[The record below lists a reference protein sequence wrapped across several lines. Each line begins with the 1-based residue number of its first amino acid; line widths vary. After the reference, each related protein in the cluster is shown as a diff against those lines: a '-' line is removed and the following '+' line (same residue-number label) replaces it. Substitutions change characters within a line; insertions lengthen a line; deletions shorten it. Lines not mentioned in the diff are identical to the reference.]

1 MKVALSFYIIN
12 SNRGEMLMN
21 NSIIKLLADQAEQAE
36 QENNLFVLVAV
47 IIFLLFAALLF
58 IYLASCIIIVKQGT
72 RKIVERFGS
81 YNRTLKEGIHIIF
94 RPFDKIA
101 PVPWNILSISER
113 DEFDK
118 NIVKNR
124 IPFFNDD
131 QRRDARAAKRDL
143 GRIDRSRAYVYK
155 RLEKDIRMLT
165 REKYIDNNDNVMAA
179 YGDSLDMDKII
190 RNSTGKSMGQVIDGI
205 LDAEN
210 GLQAL
215 EVSYREMGLDA
226 YRADEGLVR
235 ELIERDREREALAAS
250 VKYYPRHQDPH
261 SRRAGLYPMAE
272 NHIQDFVDLRE
283 RHIDT
288 SNERVR
294 KLFALKLDSDLHF
307 PKGATEADVLR
318 KNYKILNTTR
328 FSGVNLITKDNAS
341 IGANIVIFFSVTDP
355 FLYYYGV
362 DEPEESLVLLAITT
376 LRNIVSGL
384 TLEEA
389 LQARSD
395 INKQIREELDIA
407 TNNWGIKAN
416 RVEVKEFELGYSM
429 QKAMD
434 DVLIAEREKRANIL
448 RAEGYR
454 KMKDEQVMAEHIKL
468 RGYETLEEVSR
479 GPANKVFIP
488 SDLSDFITGA
498 HVVADAFAESKKAKE
513 QSQPEEKPVE

>member
-1 MKVALSFYIIN
+1 
-12 SNRGEMLMN
+12 MN
-21 NSIIKLLADQAEQAE
+21 YNLIKLLADDGSEPGFIIISVIV
-36 QENNLFVLVAV
+36 FVLVG
-47 IIFLLFAALLF
+47 ILLF

-113 DEFDK
+113 DAFDK
-118 NIVKNR
+118 NMARRR

-131 QRRDARAAKRDL
+131 RKTARAADRDL
-143 GRIDRSRAYVYK
+143 ARLERSRASIYRK
-155 RLEKDIRMLT
+155 MEKDIRILT
-165 REKYIDNNDNVMAA
+165 REKYIDQSENVSAA
-179 YGDSLDMDKII
+179 YGDTLDIDRIVY
-190 RNSTGKSMGQVIDGI
+190 NSTGRRINEVIQGV
-205 LDAEN
+205 LDAEDS
-210 GLQAL
+210 LQAL
-215 EVSYREMGLDA
+215 EVAYREMGLDS
-226 YRADEGLVR
+226 YRADESLVGD
-235 ELIERDREREALAAS
+235 LIERDRERQALAAS

-261 SRRAGLYPMAE
+261 SRRAGIYPMAE

-288 SNERVR
+288 SNARVR
-294 KLFALKLDSDLHF
+294 KLFALKLDNYMHF
-307 PKGATEADVLR
+307 DKGATFVDALR
-318 KNYKILNTTR
+318 KNYKVLNSPTR

-362 DEPEESLVLLAITT
+362 DEPEESLVLLAITA

-389 LQARSD
+389 LQARTS
-395 INKQIREELDIA
+395 INNQIREELDVA

-448 RAEGYR
+448 RAEGYK
-454 KMKDEQVMAEHIKL
+454 KMKEEQVMAEHIRL

-498 HVVADAFAESKKAKE
+498 HVVADAFQETKKAKE
-513 QSQPEEKPVE
+513 EEKASK

>member
-1 MKVALSFYIIN
+1 
-12 SNRGEMLMN
+12 MN
-21 NSIIKLLADQAEQAE
+21 NSII
-36 QENNLFVLVAV
+36 NLRVLGSDSDSLITIIGVAIFVLSA
-47 IIFLLFAALLF
+47 ILLF

-113 DEFDK
+113 DAYDK
-118 NIVKNR
+118 NMARKR
-124 IPFFNDD
+124 IPFYNDPD
-131 QRRDARAAKRDL
+131 RKSERVSARDL
-143 GRIDRSRAYVYK
+143 ARLERERAGLRRK
-155 RLEKDIRMLT
+155 LEKDIRLLT
-165 REKYIDNNDNVMAA
+165 REKYIDNSTDVSSA
-179 YGDSLDMDKII
+179 YADTLDIDRIVY
-190 RNSTGKSMGQVIDGI
+190 NSTGRRVADVIEDV

-210 GLQAL
+210 GLEAL
-215 EVSYREMGLDA
+215 EDVYRQMGLDA
-226 YRADEGLVR
+226 YRADESLVGD
-235 ELIERDREREALAAS
+235 LIERDRQRDALAAS
-250 VKYYPRHQDPH
+250 VRYYPRHQDPH
-261 SRRAGLYPMAE
+261 SRRRGTWAMAE

-288 SNERVR
+288 SNDRVR
-294 KLFALKLDSDLHF
+294 KLFALKLESDLTF
-307 PKGATEADVLR
+307 PKGSTFVDALR
-318 KNYKILNTTR
+318 KNYKVLNSPTR

-362 DEPEESLVLLAITT
+362 DEPEESLVLLAITN

-389 LQARSD
+389 LQARGQ
-395 INKQIREELDIA
+395 INKQIREELDVA
-407 TNNWGIKAN
+407 CNNWGIKAN

-454 KMKDEQVMAEHIKL
+454 RMKDENVMAEHIRLK
-468 RGYETLEEVSR
+468 GYETLEEVSR

-498 HVVADAFAESKKAKE
+498 HVVADAFKDTKNGKTEHLPES
-513 QSQPEEKPVE
+513 SEK

>member
-1 MKVALSFYIIN
+1 
-12 SNRGEMLMN
+12 MN
-21 NSIIKLLADQAEQAE
+21 NSIIKLLADSAAE
-36 QENNLFVLVAV
+36 ENNMFILIAV
-47 IIFLLFAALLF
+47 IVFILFAILLF

-118 NIVKNR
+118 NMARKR
-124 IPFFNDD
+124 IPFFNDVD
-131 QRRDARAAKRDL
+131 RRAARNTSRDVARL
-143 GRIDRSRAYVYK
+143 ERSRGELRR

-165 REKYIDNNDNVMAA
+165 REKFIDQSENVSAA
-179 YGDSLDMDKII
+179 YSDTLDIDRIAY
-190 RNSTGKSMGQVIDGI
+190 NSTGRRVSEIVDGV

-210 GLQAL
+210 SLLAL
-215 EVSYREMGLDA
+215 EQAYREMGIDA
-226 YRADEGLVR
+226 YRADEGLVS
-235 ELIERDREREALAAS
+235 ELIERDRERDALAAS

-261 SRRAGLYPMAE
+261 SKRRGVWAMAE

-288 SNERVR
+288 SNDRVR
-294 KLFALKLDSDLHF
+294 KLFALKLESTMAF
-307 PKGATEADVLR
+307 PKGATYVDALR
-318 KNYKILNTTR
+318 KNYKVLNSPTR

-376 LRNIVSGL
+376 LRNIISGL

-389 LQARSD
+389 LQARKE

-498 HVVADAFAESKKAKE
+498 HVVADAFAETKKAKE
-513 QSQPEEKPVE
+513 QPKEPKAE

>member
-1 MKVALSFYIIN
+1 
-12 SNRGEMLMN
+12 MN
-21 NSIIKLLADQAEQAE
+21 NNLIKLMIDAE
-36 QENNLFVLVAV
+36 QEPGFILITV
-47 IIFLLFAALLF
+47 IIFLLVAVLLF

-94 RPFDKIA
+94 RPFDRIA

-113 DEFDK
+113 DAYEK
-118 NIVKNR
+118 NMTRRR
-124 IPFFNDD
+124 IPFFNDAGKGE
-131 QRRDARAAKRDL
+131 RRDISRL
-143 GRIDRSRAYVYK
+143 ERSRGTLYRK
-155 RLEKDIRMLT
+155 LEKDIRLLV
-165 REKYIDNNDNVMAA
+165 REKYIDQSENVSAA
-179 YGDSLDMDKII
+179 YGDSLDMDRIAM
-190 RNSTGKSMGQVIDGI
+190 NSTGRRLNDLINSV
-205 LDAEN
+205 LDADDS
-210 GLQAL
+210 LQAL
-215 EVSYREMGLDA
+215 EYAYREMGIDF
-226 YRADEGLVR
+226 YRADEGLVSD
-235 ELIERDREREALAAS
+235 LIERDRERAAIAAS

-261 SRRAGLYPMAE
+261 SRHAGLYPMAE
-272 NHIQDFVDLRE
+272 NHVQDFVDLRE

-288 SNERVR
+288 SNQKVR
-294 KLFALKLDSDLHF
+294 KLFALKLDTDLHF
-307 PKGATEADVLR
+307 PNVGSAKDS
-318 KNYKILNTTR
+318 KILNSATR

-389 LQARSD
+389 LQARTQ
-395 INKQIREELDIA
+395 INNQIRDELDVA

-416 RVEVKEFELGYSM
+416 RVEVKEFELGFSM

-448 RAEGYR
+448 RAEGYK
-454 KMKDEQVMAEHIKL
+454 KMKEEQVMAEHIRLK
-468 RGYETLEEVSR
+468 GYETLEEVSR
-479 GPANKVFIP
+479 GSANKVFIP

-498 HVVADAFAESKKAKE
+498 HVVADAFQETKKEKAKLE
-513 QSQPEEKPVE
+513 EEKASK

>member
-1 MKVALSFYIIN
+1 M
-12 SNRGEMLMN
+12 
-21 NSIIKLLADQAEQAE
+21 ADTAE
-36 QENNLFVLVAV
+36 QENKLFVLIAV
-47 IIFLLFAALLF
+47 IVFVLFAILLF

-113 DEFDK
+113 DKFDK
-118 NIVKNR
+118 NMARSR
-124 IPFFNDD
+124 IPFFNDMD
-131 QRRDARAAKRDL
+131 RGSMKRTSRDVARLERSHSDLRRK
-143 GRIDRSRAYVYK
+143 
-155 RLEKDIRMLT
+155 LEKDIRILT
-165 REKYIDNNDNVMAA
+165 REKFIDQSEHVSEA
-179 YGDSLDMDKII
+179 YADTLDIDRIAY
-190 RNSTGKSMGQVIDGI
+190 NTTGKRVADLADGV

-210 GLQAL
+210 SLYAL
-215 EVSYREMGLDA
+215 EQTYRALGIDA
-226 YRADEGLVR
+226 YRADEGLVS
-235 ELIERDREREALAAS
+235 ELIERDRERDALAAS
-250 VKYYPRHQDPH
+250 VRYYPRHQDPH
-261 SRRAGLYPMAE
+261 SKRRGLYPMAE
-272 NHIQDFVDLRE
+272 NHVQDFVDLRE

-288 SNERVR
+288 SNDKVR
-294 KLFALKLDSDLHF
+294 KLFALKLDSTMSF
-307 PKGATEADVLR
+307 PKGATYVDALR
-318 KNYKILNTTR
+318 KNYKVLNSPTR

-376 LRNIVSGL
+376 LRNIISGL

-389 LQARSD
+389 LQARKE

-454 KMKDEQVMAEHIKL
+454 KMKDEEVMAEHIKL

-498 HVVADAFAESKKAKE
+498 HVVADAFGEAKKQKAEAEQPKEEPKAE
-513 QSQPEEKPVE
+513 

>member
-1 MKVALSFYIIN
+1 
-12 SNRGEMLMN
+12 MN
-21 NSIIKLLADQAEQAE
+21 NSIIKLLAETGEEDSG
-36 QENNLFVLVAV
+36 LVVLLAV
-47 IIFLLFAALLF
+47 IIFILFAALLF

-81 YNRTLKEGIHIIF
+81 YNRTLKEGIHVIF
-94 RPFDKIA
+94 RPFDRIA

-113 DEFDK
+113 DKFEK
-118 NIVKNR
+118 NMSHET

-131 QRRDARAAKRDL
+131 DRVGARRSNTDVR
-143 GRIDRSRAYVYK
+143 
-155 RLEKDIRMLT
+155 RLERKRELIRRRLERDIRLQM
-165 REKYIDNNDNVMAA
+165 REKFIDNSENVSEAYADTMDINKICMNASGRNVAELVND
-179 YGDSLDMDKII
+179 
-190 RNSTGKSMGQVIDGI
+190 VIESEHAI
-205 LDAEN
+205 S
-210 GLQAL
+210 AL
-215 EVSYREMGLDA
+215 EKTYKELGLDA
-226 YRADEGLVR
+226 YRADPDLVNA
-235 ELIERDREREALAAS
+235 LIEQDRENDAVAAS

-261 SRRAGLYPMAE
+261 SRRRGLYPMAE
-272 NHIQDFVDLRE
+272 PHVQDFVDMRE

-294 KLFALKLDSDLHF
+294 KLFALKLESDLFF
-307 PKGATEADVLR
+307 PKYDSFAGDQKVL
-318 KNYKILNTTR
+318 NSGTR

-389 LQARSD
+389 LQARAE
-395 INKQIREELDIA
+395 INKQIRQELDIA

-416 RVEVKEFELGYSM
+416 RVEVKEFELGFSM

-454 KMKDEQVMAEHIKL
+454 KMKDEQVMGEHLKL
-468 RGYETLEEVSR
+468 KGYETLQEVSR

-488 SDLSDFITGA
+488 NDLSDFITGA
-498 HVVADAFAESKKAKE
+498 HVVADAFKDAKK
-513 QSQPEEKPVE
+513 EKPAGEEENK

>member
-1 MKVALSFYIIN
+1 
-12 SNRGEMLMN
+12 MN
-21 NSIIKLLADQAEQAE
+21 NSIIKLLADSAE
-36 QENNLFVLVAV
+36 QENKMFVLIAV
-47 IIFLLFAALLF
+47 VVFILFAILLF

-118 NIVKNR
+118 NMSRRR
-124 IPFFNDD
+124 IPFFNDGSSAEIS
-131 QRRDARAAKRDL
+131 RLERDRVLLRK
-143 GRIDRSRAYVYK
+143 K
-155 RLEKDIRMLT
+155 LEKDIRLLI
-165 REKYIDNNDNVMAA
+165 REKYIDQSENVSAA
-179 YGDSLDMDKII
+179 YADSLDIDGIVL
-190 RNSTGKSMGQVIDGI
+190 NSTGKRLASIIDSI
-205 LDAEN
+205 IVAEDK
-210 GLQAL
+210 LIAL
-215 EVSYREMGLDA
+215 EQSYREIGIDP
-226 YRADEGLVR
+226 YRADKSLVDM
-235 ELIERDREREALAAS
+235 LASRERMALAAS

-261 SRRAGLYPMAE
+261 SRRHGLYPMAE

-288 SNERVR
+288 SNDRVR
-294 KLFALKLDSDLHF
+294 KLFALKLDSALHF
-307 PKGATEADVLR
+307 GHVGESKEGGVLAGA
-318 KNYKILNTTR
+318 NR

-376 LRNIVSGL
+376 LRNIISGL

-389 LQARSD
+389 LQARKE

-416 RVEVKEFELGYSM
+416 RVEVKEFELGFSM
-429 QKAMD
+429 QRAMD

-454 KMKDEQVMAEHIKL
+454 KMKDEQVMAEHLKL
-468 RGYETLEEVSR
+468 KGYETLEEVSR

-498 HVVADAFAESKKAKE
+498 HVVADAFGEAKKAKQE
-513 QSQPEEKPVE
+513 QPKEEPKAE

>member
-1 MKVALSFYIIN
+1 
-12 SNRGEMLMN
+12 MN
-21 NSIIKLLADQAEQAE
+21 NNLIRNAVLAAGDASDKSDHTIAFI
-36 QENNLFVLVAV
+36 LAAIFVLVA
-47 IIFLLFAALLF
+47 ILLF

-113 DEFDK
+113 DAYEK
-118 NIVKNR
+118 NMASRR
-124 IPFFNDD
+124 IPYYNDPD
-131 QRRDARAAKRDL
+131 RRSAKAQARDL
-143 GRIDRSRAYVYK
+143 ARIERSRAEIYK
-155 RLEKDIRMLT
+155 KLERDIRMLI
-165 REKYIDNNDNVMAA
+165 REKYIDHNEQVSAA
-179 YGDSLDMDKII
+179 YADTLNIEII
-190 RNSTGKSMGQVIDGI
+190 VEKSTGRRLSDLINDI

-210 GLQAL
+210 SLNAL
-215 EVSYREMGLDA
+215 EAA
-226 YRADEGLVR
+226 YKELGISAYSASDLVIN
-235 ELIERDREREALAAS
+235 ELIERDRQRDALAAS
-250 VKYYPRHQDPH
+250 VRYYPRHQDKH
-261 SRRAGLYPMAE
+261 SRRAGAYPMQE

-288 SNERVR
+288 SNDNVR
-294 KLFALKLDSDLHF
+294 KLFALKLDTDLHF
-307 PKGATEADVLR
+307 PKGATMVDALR
-318 KNYKILNTTR
+318 KNYKVLNAPTR

-384 TLEEA
+384 TLEQA
-389 LQARSD
+389 LQARAQ

-454 KMKDEQVMAEHIKL
+454 KMKDENVMTEHIRL

-479 GPANKVFIP
+479 GSANKVFIP

-498 HVVADAFAESKKAKE
+498 HVVADAFKDAKKEDKKE
-513 QSQPEEKPVE
+513 ASPVVEVNVENK

>member
-1 MKVALSFYIIN
+1 
-12 SNRGEMLMN
+12 MN
-21 NSIIKLLADQAEQAE
+21 NSIIKLLADQAAE
-36 QENNLFVLVAV
+36 ENNLFILIAV
-47 IIFLLFAALLF
+47 IIFVLFAILLF

-113 DEFDK
+113 DEFDR
-118 NIVKNR
+118 NMARGR
-124 IPFFNDD
+124 IPFFNDNP
-131 QRRDARAAKRDL
+131 RRVGRNAERDAAKL
-143 GRIDRSRAYVYK
+143 DRVRGSLRRK
-155 RLEKDIRMLT
+155 LEKDIRLLT
-165 REKYIDNNDNVMAA
+165 REKYIDQSENVSAA
-179 YGDSLDMDKII
+179 YSDTLDVDRIVY
-190 RNSTGKSMGQVIDGI
+190 NTTGRRVADLIDGVI
-205 LDAEN
+205 DAEN
-210 GLQAL
+210 SLAAL
-215 EVSYREMGLDA
+215 EQAYREMGLDA
-226 YRADEGLVR
+226 YRADESLVSD
-235 ELIERDREREALAAS
+235 LIERDREREALAAS

-261 SRRAGLYPMAE
+261 SRRRGLYPMAE

-288 SNERVR
+288 SNDKVR
-294 KLFALKLDSDLHF
+294 KLFALKLESTMSF
-307 PKGATEADVLR
+307 PKGATYVDALR
-318 KNYKILNTTR
+318 KNYKVLNSPTR

-376 LRNIVSGL
+376 LRNIISGL
-384 TLEEA
+384 TLAEA
-389 LQARSD
+389 LQARKE

-454 KMKDEQVMAEHIKL
+454 KMKDEEVMAEHIKL

-498 HVVADAFAESKKAKE
+498 HVVADAFAETKKAKE
-513 QSQPEEKPVE
+513 QPLPQPEVKEEKPE

>member
-1 MKVALSFYIIN
+1 
-12 SNRGEMLMN
+12 MN
-21 NSIIKLLADQAEQAE
+21 NSIIKLMADTAE
-36 QENNLFVLVAV
+36 QENKLFVLIAV
-47 IIFLLFAALLF
+47 IVFVLFAILLF

-118 NIVKNR
+118 NMARKR
-124 IPFFNDD
+124 IPFFNDVD
-131 QRRDARAAKRDL
+131 RRAARNTSRDVSRL
-143 GRIDRSRAYVYK
+143 ERSRALLRK
-155 RLEKDIRMLT
+155 KLEKDIRLLI
-165 REKYIDNNDNVMAA
+165 REKYIDQSENVSAA
-179 YGDSLDMDKII
+179 YADTLDVDRIAM
-190 RNSTGKSMGQVIDGI
+190 NSTGSRIADIIDGV

-210 GLQAL
+210 GLLAL
-215 EVSYREMGLDA
+215 EQAYREMGIDA
-226 YRADEGLVR
+226 YRADEGLVS
-235 ELIERDREREALAAS
+235 ELIERDRERDALAAS

-261 SRRAGLYPMAE
+261 SKRRGVWPMAE
-272 NHIQDFVDLRE
+272 NHVQDFVDLRE

-288 SNERVR
+288 SNDKVR
-294 KLFALKLDSDLHF
+294 KLFALKLESTMSF
-307 PKGATEADVLR
+307 PKASTVVDAVR
-318 KNYKILNTTR
+318 KNYKILNAPTR

-376 LRNIVSGL
+376 LRNIISGL

-389 LQARSD
+389 LQARKA

-416 RVEVKEFELGYSM
+416 RVEIKEFELGYSM

-498 HVVADAFAESKKAKE
+498 HVIADAFQETKKANP
-513 QSQPEEKPVE
+513 QPLPEAPEAPAEEKASE

>member
-1 MKVALSFYIIN
+1 
-12 SNRGEMLMN
+12 MN
-21 NSIIKLLADQAEQAE
+21 NSIIKLMATQAE
-36 QENNLFVLVAV
+36 QENELFLIIALVVFVL
-47 IIFLLFAALLF
+47 FAILLF

-118 NIVKNR
+118 NMARKR
-124 IPFFNDD
+124 IPFFNDVD
-131 QRRDARAAKRDL
+131 RRAARNTSRDVARL
-143 GRIDRSRAYVYK
+143 ERSRALLRK
-155 RLEKDIRMLT
+155 KLEKDIRLLI
-165 REKYIDNNDNVMAA
+165 REKYIDQSENVSAA
-179 YGDSLDMDKII
+179 YADTLDVDRIAM
-190 RNSTGKSMGQVIDGI
+190 NSTGNRIADIIDGV

-210 GLQAL
+210 GLLAL
-215 EVSYREMGLDA
+215 EQAYREMGIDA
-226 YRADEGLVR
+226 YRADEGLVS
-235 ELIERDREREALAAS
+235 ELIERDRERDALAAS

-261 SRRAGLYPMAE
+261 SKRRGVWPMAE
-272 NHIQDFVDLRE
+272 NHVQDFVDMRE

-288 SNERVR
+288 SNDKVR
-294 KLFALKLDSDLHF
+294 KLFALKLESTMSF
-307 PKGATEADVLR
+307 PKAATVVDAVR
-318 KNYKILNTTR
+318 KNYKVLNAPTR

-376 LRNIVSGL
+376 LRNIISGL

-389 LQARSD
+389 LQARKA

-416 RVEVKEFELGYSM
+416 RVEIKEFELGYSM

-498 HVVADAFAESKKAKE
+498 HVVADAFGEAKKAKAE
-513 QSQPEEKPVE
+513 QPKEEPKAE

>member
-1 MKVALSFYIIN
+1 
-12 SNRGEMLMN
+12 MN
-21 NSIIKLLADQAEQAE
+21 NSIIKLLADSAE
-36 QENNLFVLVAV
+36 QENKMFVLIAV
-47 IIFLLFAALLF
+47 IIFVLFAILLF

-113 DEFDK
+113 DEYDK
-118 NIVKNR
+118 NMARKR
-124 IPFFNDD
+124 IPFYNDVD
-131 QRRDARAAKRDL
+131 RRAARNTSRDVARL
-143 GRIDRSRAYVYK
+143 ERSRGELRK
-155 RLEKDIRMLT
+155 RLEKDIRLLT
-165 REKYIDNNDNVMAA
+165 REKYIDQSENVSAA
-179 YGDSLDMDKII
+179 YADTLDIDRIAY
-190 RNSTGKSMGQVIDGI
+190 NSTGRRVSEIVDGV

-210 GLQAL
+210 SLLAL
-215 EVSYREMGLDA
+215 EQAYREMGIDA
-226 YRADEGLVR
+226 YRADEGVVS
-235 ELIERDREREALAAS
+235 ELIERDRERDALAAS

-261 SRRAGLYPMAE
+261 SKRRGVWAMAE
-272 NHIQDFVDLRE
+272 NHVQDFVDLRE

-288 SNERVR
+288 SNDRVR
-294 KLFALKLDSDLHF
+294 KLFALKLDNSISF
-307 PKGATEADVLR
+307 PKAATFVDALR
-318 KNYKILNTTR
+318 KNYKVLNSPTR

-376 LRNIVSGL
+376 LRNIISGL

-389 LQARSD
+389 LQARKE

-498 HVVADAFAESKKAKE
+498 HVVADAFAETKKAKE
-513 QSQPEEKPVE
+513 QPEQPKEEPKAE

>member
-1 MKVALSFYIIN
+1 
-12 SNRGEMLMN
+12 MN
-21 NSIIKLLADQAEQAE
+21 NSIIKLLADQAAE
-36 QENNLFVLVAV
+36 ENNLFILIAV
-47 IIFLLFAALLF
+47 IIFVLFAILLF

-118 NIVKNR
+118 NMARAR
-124 IPFFNDD
+124 IPFFNDGP
-131 QRRDARAAKRDL
+131 RRSSRGERDAARLERA
-143 GRIDRSRAYVYK
+143 RSGLRRK
-155 RLEKDIRMLT
+155 LEKDIRLLT
-165 REKYIDNNDNVMAA
+165 REKFIDQSENVSAA
-179 YGDSLDMDKII
+179 YGDTLDVDRIVY
-190 RNSTGKSMGQVIDGI
+190 NSTGKRVADMVDGI
-205 LDAEN
+205 IDAEN
-210 GLQAL
+210 SLAAL
-215 EVSYREMGLDA
+215 EQSYREMGLDA
-226 YRADEGLVR
+226 YRADDGLISD
-235 ELIERDREREALAAS
+235 LIERDREREALAAS
-250 VKYYPRHQDPH
+250 VRYYPRHQDPH
-261 SRRAGLYPMAE
+261 SRRRGFYPMAE
-272 NHIQDFVDLRE
+272 NHVQDFVDLRE

-288 SNERVR
+288 SNDKVR
-294 KLFALKLDSDLHF
+294 KLFALKLESTMSF
-307 PKGATEADVLR
+307 PKAATMVDAVR
-318 KNYKILNTTR
+318 KNYKILNAPTR

-376 LRNIVSGL
+376 LRNIISVL

-389 LQARSD
+389 LQARKE

-498 HVVADAFAESKKAKE
+498 HVVADAFKDKEAQKQPLPEAKE
-513 QSQPEEKPVE
+513 VKPE

>member
-1 MKVALSFYIIN
+1 
-12 SNRGEMLMN
+12 MN
-21 NSIIKLLADQAEQAE
+21 NTIKMLADSSDGTIEIII
-36 QENNLFVLVAV
+36 AV
-47 IIFLLFAALLF
+47 VIFLLFAVLLF

-113 DEFDK
+113 DAFDK
-118 NIVKNR
+118 NMARRR
-124 IPFFNDD
+124 IPWFNDD
-131 QRRDARAAKRDL
+131 RRESRASERDL
-143 GRIDRSRAYVYK
+143 ARLERSRANIYRK
-155 RLEKDIRMLT
+155 MEKDIRLLT
-165 REKYIDNNDNVMAA
+165 REKYIDQSTNVSAA
-179 YGDSLDMDKII
+179 YGDTLDMDRIVY
-190 RNSTGKSMGQVIDGI
+190 NSTGRRLHEVIEGV
-205 LDAEN
+205 LESEN
-210 GLQAL
+210 SLQEL
-215 EVSYREMGLDA
+215 ELAYREMGLDA
-226 YRADEGLVR
+226 YRADESLVAD
-235 ELIERDREREALAAS
+235 LIEHDREREALAAS

-288 SNERVR
+288 SNEKVR
-294 KLFALKLDSDLHF
+294 KLFALKLDADLHF
-307 PKGATEADVLR
+307 PKGATFVDAVR
-318 KNYKILNTTR
+318 KNYKVLNSPTR

-389 LQARSD
+389 LQARAT
-395 INKQIREELDIA
+395 INKQIRDELDVA

-448 RAEGYR
+448 RAEGYK
-454 KMKDEQVMAEHIKL
+454 KMKEEHVMAEHIRLK
-468 RGYETLEEVSR
+468 GYETLEEVSR

-498 HVVADAFAESKKAKE
+498 HVVADAFKDASKEPKK
-513 QSQPEEKPVE
+513 PEEAK

>member
-1 MKVALSFYIIN
+1 
-12 SNRGEMLMN
+12 MN
-21 NSIIKLLADQAEQAE
+21 NSIIKLLADQAAE
-36 QENNLFVLVAV
+36 ENKMFILIAV
-47 IIFLLFAALLF
+47 IIFVLFAILLF

-118 NIVKNR
+118 NMARKR
-124 IPFFNDD
+124 IPFFNDVD
-131 QRRDARAAKRDL
+131 RRAARNTSRDVSRL
-143 GRIDRSRAYVYK
+143 ERSRALLRK
-155 RLEKDIRMLT
+155 KLEKDIRLLI
-165 REKYIDNNDNVMAA
+165 REKYIDQSENVSAA
-179 YGDSLDMDKII
+179 YADTLDVDRIAM
-190 RNSTGKSMGQVIDGI
+190 NSTGSRIADIIDGV

-210 GLQAL
+210 GLLAL
-215 EVSYREMGLDA
+215 EQAYREMGIDA
-226 YRADEGLVR
+226 YRADEGLVS
-235 ELIERDREREALAAS
+235 ELIERDRERDALAAS

-261 SRRAGLYPMAE
+261 SKRRGVWPMAE
-272 NHIQDFVDLRE
+272 NHVQDFVDLRE

-288 SNERVR
+288 SNDKVR
-294 KLFALKLDSDLHF
+294 KLFALKLESTMSF
-307 PKGATEADVLR
+307 PKASTVVDAVR
-318 KNYKILNTTR
+318 KNYKILNAPTR

-376 LRNIVSGL
+376 LRNIISGL

-389 LQARSD
+389 LQARKA

-416 RVEVKEFELGYSM
+416 RVEIKEFELGYSM

-498 HVVADAFAESKKAKE
+498 HVIADAFQETKKANP
-513 QSQPEEKPVE
+513 QPLPEAPEAPAEEKASE

>member
-1 MKVALSFYIIN
+1 
-12 SNRGEMLMN
+12 MN
-21 NSIIKLLADQAEQAE
+21 NNLIKLMIDAE
-36 QENNLFVLVAV
+36 QEPGFILITV
-47 IIFLLFAALLF
+47 IIFLLVAVLLF

-94 RPFDKIA
+94 RPFDRIA

-113 DEFDK
+113 DAFEK
-118 NIVKNR
+118 NMTRRR
-124 IPFFNDD
+124 IPFFNDAGKGE
-131 QRRDARAAKRDL
+131 RRDISRL
-143 GRIDRSRAYVYK
+143 ERSRGTLYRK
-155 RLEKDIRMLT
+155 LEKDIRLLV
-165 REKYIDNNDNVMAA
+165 REKYIDQSENVSAA
-179 YGDSLDMDKII
+179 YGDSLDMDRIAM
-190 RNSTGKSMGQVIDGI
+190 NSTGRRLNDLINSV
-205 LDAEN
+205 LDADDS
-210 GLQAL
+210 LQAL
-215 EVSYREMGLDA
+215 EYAYREMGIDF
-226 YRADEGLVR
+226 YRADESLVSD
-235 ELIERDREREALAAS
+235 LIERDRERQALAAS

-272 NHIQDFVDLRE
+272 NHVQDFVDLRE

-288 SNERVR
+288 SNQKVR
-294 KLFALKLDSDLHF
+294 KLFALKLDTDLHF
-307 PKGATEADVLR
+307 PNVGSVKDS
-318 KNYKILNTTR
+318 KILNSATR

-389 LQARSD
+389 LQARTQ
-395 INKQIREELDIA
+395 INNQIRDELDVA

-416 RVEVKEFELGYSM
+416 RVEVKEFELGFSM

-448 RAEGYR
+448 RAEGYK
-454 KMKDEQVMAEHIKL
+454 KMKEEQVMAEHIRLK
-468 RGYETLEEVSR
+468 GYETLEEVSR
-479 GPANKVFIP
+479 GSANKVFIP

-498 HVVADAFAESKKAKE
+498 HVVADAFQETKKEKAKLE
-513 QSQPEEKPVE
+513 EEKASK

>member
-1 MKVALSFYIIN
+1 
-12 SNRGEMLMN
+12 MN
-21 NSIIKLLADQAEQAE
+21 NSIIKLLADSAE
-36 QENNLFVLVAV
+36 QENKMFVLIAV
-47 IIFLLFAALLF
+47 VVFILFAILLF

-118 NIVKNR
+118 NMSRRR
-124 IPFFNDD
+124 IPFFNDGSSAEIS
-131 QRRDARAAKRDL
+131 RLERDRVLLRK
-143 GRIDRSRAYVYK
+143 K
-155 RLEKDIRMLT
+155 LEKDIRLLI
-165 REKYIDNNDNVMAA
+165 REKYIDQSENVSAA
-179 YGDSLDMDKII
+179 YADSLDIDGIVL
-190 RNSTGKSMGQVIDGI
+190 NSTGKRLVEIIDSI
-205 LDAEN
+205 IVAEDK
-210 GLQAL
+210 LIAL
-215 EVSYREMGLDA
+215 EQSYREIGIDP
-226 YRADEGLVR
+226 YRADKSLVDM
-235 ELIERDREREALAAS
+235 LASRERMALAAS

-261 SRRAGLYPMAE
+261 SRRHGLYPMAE

-288 SNERVR
+288 SNDRVR
-294 KLFALKLDSDLHF
+294 KLFALKLDSALHF
-307 PKGATEADVLR
+307 GHVGESKEGGVLAGA
-318 KNYKILNTTR
+318 NR

-376 LRNIVSGL
+376 LRNIISGL

-389 LQARSD
+389 LQARKE

-416 RVEVKEFELGYSM
+416 RVEVKEFELGFSM
-429 QKAMD
+429 QRAMD

-454 KMKDEQVMAEHIKL
+454 KMKDEQVMAEHLKL
-468 RGYETLEEVSR
+468 KGYETLEEVSR

-498 HVVADAFAESKKAKE
+498 HVVADAFGEAKKAKQE
-513 QSQPEEKPVE
+513 QPKEEPKAE

>member
-1 MKVALSFYIIN
+1 
-12 SNRGEMLMN
+12 MN
-21 NSIIKLLADQAEQAE
+21 NSIIKLLADQAAE
-36 QENNLFVLVAV
+36 ENKLFVLIAV
-47 IIFLLFAALLF
+47 IIFVLFAILLF

-113 DEFDK
+113 DEFDR
-118 NIVKNR
+118 NMARGR
-124 IPFFNDD
+124 IAFFNDAP
-131 QRRDARAAKRDL
+131 RKSRDL
-143 GRIDRSRAYVYK
+143 ARLDRSRAQLRK
-155 RLEKDIRMLT
+155 KLEKDIRLLT
-165 REKYIDNNDNVMAA
+165 REKYIDQSENVSAA
-179 YGDSLDMDKII
+179 YGDTLDVERIVY
-190 RNSTGKSMGQVIDGI
+190 NSTGKRVADMVDGVI
-205 LDAEN
+205 DAEN
-210 GLQAL
+210 SLSAL
-215 EVSYREMGLDA
+215 EQAYREMGLDA
-226 YRADEGLVR
+226 YNADESLIAD
-235 ELIERDREREALAAS
+235 LIERDRERSALAAS

-261 SRRAGLYPMAE
+261 SRRRGLYPMAE

-288 SNERVR
+288 SNDKVR
-294 KLFALKLDSDLHF
+294 KLFALKLESTMSF
-307 PKGATEADVLR
+307 PKGGTFVDALR
-318 KNYKILNTTR
+318 KNYKVLNSPTR

-376 LRNIVSGL
+376 LRNIISGL

-389 LQARSD
+389 LQARKD

-468 RGYETLEEVSR
+468 KGYETLEEVSR

-498 HVVADAFAESKKAKE
+498 HVVADAFAETKKAKE
-513 QSQPEEKPVE
+513 QPKEPKAE

>member
-1 MKVALSFYIIN
+1 
-12 SNRGEMLMN
+12 MN
-21 NSIIKLLADQAEQAE
+21 NSIKMFADISDDTIKIII
-36 QENNLFVLVAV
+36 AV
-47 IIFLLFAALLF
+47 VVFLLFAVLLF

-113 DEFDK
+113 DAYDR
-118 NIVKNR
+118 NMTRRR
-124 IPFFNDD
+124 IPWFNDEKHAGRQAEKD
-131 QRRDARAAKRDL
+131 LARIERNRGDIYRKM
-143 GRIDRSRAYVYK
+143 
-155 RLEKDIRMLT
+155 EKDIRLLT
-165 REKYIDNNDNVMAA
+165 REKYIDNSTNVSAA
-179 YGDSLDMDKII
+179 YADTLDMDRIVW
-190 RNSTGKSMGQVIDGI
+190 NTTGRKVNEVIEDV
-205 LDAEN
+205 LNNESS
-210 GLQAL
+210 LQAL
-215 EVSYREMGLDA
+215 ESAYRAMGLDV
-226 YRADEGLVR
+226 YRADEGLIQD
-235 ELIERDREREALAAS
+235 LIERDRSRQALAAS

-261 SRRAGLYPMAE
+261 SRRAGFYPMAE

-288 SNERVR
+288 SNDKVR
-294 KLFALKLDSDLHF
+294 KLFALKLEPELHF
-307 PKGATEADVLR
+307 SRVGSAKTGD
-318 KNYKILNTTR
+318 ILNSTTR

-389 LQARSD
+389 LQARSL
-395 INKQIREELDIA
+395 INKQIRDELDVA

-454 KMKDEQVMAEHIKL
+454 KMKDEQVMAEHIRLK
-468 RGYETLEEVSR
+468 GYETLEEVSR

-498 HVVADAFAESKKAKE
+498 HVVADAFKDAKKEAK
-513 QSQPEEKPVE
+513 PEEPKASE

>member
-1 MKVALSFYIIN
+1 
-12 SNRGEMLMN
+12 MN
-21 NSIIKLLADQAEQAE
+21 NSIIKLMATQAE
-36 QENNLFVLVAV
+36 QENELFLIIALVVFVL
-47 IIFLLFAALLF
+47 FAILLF

-118 NIVKNR
+118 NMARKR
-124 IPFFNDD
+124 IPFFNDVD
-131 QRRDARAAKRDL
+131 RRAARNTSRDVARL
-143 GRIDRSRAYVYK
+143 ERSRALLRK
-155 RLEKDIRMLT
+155 KLEKDIRLLI
-165 REKYIDNNDNVMAA
+165 REKYIDQSENVSAA
-179 YGDSLDMDKII
+179 YADTLDVDRIAM
-190 RNSTGKSMGQVIDGI
+190 NSTGNRIADIIDGV

-210 GLQAL
+210 GLLAL
-215 EVSYREMGLDA
+215 EQAYREMGIDA
-226 YRADEGLVR
+226 YRADEGLVS
-235 ELIERDREREALAAS
+235 ELIERDRERDALAAS

-261 SRRAGLYPMAE
+261 SKRRGVWPMAE
-272 NHIQDFVDLRE
+272 NHVQDFVDMRE

-288 SNERVR
+288 SNDKVR
-294 KLFALKLDSDLHF
+294 KLFALKLESTMSF
-307 PKGATEADVLR
+307 PKAATVVDAVR
-318 KNYKILNTTR
+318 KNYKVLNAPTR

-376 LRNIVSGL
+376 LRNIISGL

-389 LQARSD
+389 LQARKA

-416 RVEVKEFELGYSM
+416 RVEIKEFELGYSM

-498 HVVADAFAESKKAKE
+498 HVIADAFQETKKAN
-513 QSQPEEKPVE
+513 SQPLPEAPEAPAEEKASE

>member
-1 MKVALSFYIIN
+1 
-12 SNRGEMLMN
+12 MN
-21 NSIIKLLADQAEQAE
+21 NSIIKLLADSAD
-36 QENNLFVLVAV
+36 QENKLFILIAV
-47 IIFLLFAALLF
+47 IIFVLFAILLF

-118 NIVKNR
+118 NMARGR
-124 IPFFNDD
+124 IPFFNDNP
-131 QRRDARAAKRDL
+131 RRVGRNAERDAARL
-143 GRIDRSRAYVYK
+143 DRVRGGLRRK
-155 RLEKDIRMLT
+155 LEKDIRLLT
-165 REKYIDNNDNVMAA
+165 REKYIDQSENVSAA
-179 YGDSLDMDKII
+179 YSDTLDVDRIVY
-190 RNSTGKSMGQVIDGI
+190 NTTGRRVADLVDGVI
-205 LDAEN
+205 DAEN
-210 GLQAL
+210 SLAAL
-215 EVSYREMGLDA
+215 EQAYREMGLDA
-226 YRADEGLVR
+226 YRADESLISD
-235 ELIERDREREALAAS
+235 LIERDREREALAAS

-261 SRRAGLYPMAE
+261 SRRHGVFPMAE

-288 SNERVR
+288 SNDKVR
-294 KLFALKLDSDLHF
+294 KLFALKLESTMSF
-307 PKGATEADVLR
+307 PKGATYVDALR
-318 KNYKILNTTR
+318 KNYKVLNSPTR

-376 LRNIVSGL
+376 LRNIISGL

-389 LQARSD
+389 LQARKE

-498 HVVADAFAESKKAKE
+498 HVVADAFAETKKAKE
-513 QSQPEEKPVE
+513 QPLPQAEVKEEKPE

>member
-1 MKVALSFYIIN
+1 
-12 SNRGEMLMN
+12 MN
-21 NSIIKLLADQAEQAE
+21 NSIIKLMADTAE
-36 QENNLFVLVAV
+36 QENKMFVLIAV
-47 IIFLLFAALLF
+47 IVFVLFAILLF

-118 NIVKNR
+118 NMARKR
-124 IPFFNDD
+124 IPFFNDVD
-131 QRRDARAAKRDL
+131 RRAARNTSRDVSRL
-143 GRIDRSRAYVYK
+143 ERSRALLRK
-155 RLEKDIRMLT
+155 KLEKDIRLLI
-165 REKYIDNNDNVMAA
+165 REKYIDQSENVSAA
-179 YGDSLDMDKII
+179 YADTLDVDRIAM
-190 RNSTGKSMGQVIDGI
+190 NSTGSRIADIIDGV

-210 GLQAL
+210 GLLAL
-215 EVSYREMGLDA
+215 EQAYREMGIDA
-226 YRADEGLVR
+226 YRADEGLVS
-235 ELIERDREREALAAS
+235 ELIERDRERDALAAS

-261 SRRAGLYPMAE
+261 SKRRGVWPMAE
-272 NHIQDFVDLRE
+272 NHVQDFVDLRE

-288 SNERVR
+288 SNDKVR
-294 KLFALKLDSDLHF
+294 KLFALKLESTMSF
-307 PKGATEADVLR
+307 PKASTVVDAVR
-318 KNYKILNTTR
+318 KNYKILNAPTR

-376 LRNIVSGL
+376 LRNIISGL

-389 LQARSD
+389 LQARKA

-416 RVEVKEFELGYSM
+416 RVEIKEFELGYSM

-498 HVVADAFAESKKAKE
+498 HVIADAFQETKKANP
-513 QSQPEEKPVE
+513 QPLPEAPEAPAEEKASE

>member
-1 MKVALSFYIIN
+1 
-12 SNRGEMLMN
+12 MN
-21 NSIIKLLADQAEQAE
+21 NSIIKLLADTAE
-36 QENNLFVLVAV
+36 QENKLFVLIAV
-47 IIFLLFAALLF
+47 IVFVLFAILLF

-118 NIVKNR
+118 NMARKR
-124 IPFFNDD
+124 IPFFNDSD
-131 QRRDARAAKRDL
+131 YRAPARLERDR
-143 GRIDRSRAYVYK
+143 VYLRK
-155 RLEKDIRMLT
+155 KLEKDIRLLV
-165 REKYIDNNDNVMAA
+165 REKFIDQSENVSEA
-179 YGDSLDMDKII
+179 YADTLDVNTIVLNQTGVRLAEIIDSIVLAEDKLI
-190 RNSTGKSMGQVIDGI
+190 
-205 LDAEN
+205 A
-210 GLQAL
+210 LQQA
-215 EVSYREMGLDA
+215 YRMMGLDP
-226 YRADEGLVR
+226 YRADPSLVA
-235 ELIERDREREALAAS
+235 ELSNREREALAAS

-261 SRRAGLYPMAE
+261 SRRRGIYPMAE

-294 KLFALKLDSDLHF
+294 KLFALKLDSMLHF
-307 PKGATEADVLR
+307 THVGESKDSSVLAGA
-318 KNYKILNTTR
+318 NR

-376 LRNIVSGL
+376 LRNIISGL

-389 LQARSD
+389 LQARKE

-416 RVEVKEFELGYSM
+416 RVEVKEFELGFSM
-429 QKAMD
+429 QRAMD

-468 RGYETLEEVSR
+468 KGYETLEEVSR

-498 HVVADAFAESKKAKE
+498 HVVADAFGEAKKAKQE
-513 QSQPEEKPVE
+513 QPKEEPKAE

>member
-1 MKVALSFYIIN
+1 
-12 SNRGEMLMN
+12 MN
-21 NSIIKLLADQAEQAE
+21 YNLIKLLADDGSEPGFIIISVIV
-36 QENNLFVLVAV
+36 FVLVG
-47 IIFLLFAALLF
+47 ILLF

-113 DEFDK
+113 DAFDK
-118 NIVKNR
+118 NMARRR

-131 QRRDARAAKRDL
+131 RKTARAADRDL
-143 GRIDRSRAYVYK
+143 ARLERSRASIYRK
-155 RLEKDIRMLT
+155 MEKDIRILT
-165 REKYIDNNDNVMAA
+165 REKYIDQSENVSAA
-179 YGDSLDMDKII
+179 YGDTLDIDRIVY
-190 RNSTGKSMGQVIDGI
+190 NSTGRKINEVIQGV
-205 LDAEN
+205 LDAEDS
-210 GLQAL
+210 LQAL
-215 EVSYREMGLDA
+215 EVAYREMGLDS
-226 YRADEGLVR
+226 YRADESLVGD
-235 ELIERDREREALAAS
+235 LIERDRERQALAAS

-261 SRRAGLYPMAE
+261 SRRAGIYPMAE

-288 SNERVR
+288 SNARVR
-294 KLFALKLDSDLHF
+294 KLFALKLDNYMHF
-307 PKGATEADVLR
+307 DKGATFVDALR
-318 KNYKILNTTR
+318 KNYKVLNSPTR

-362 DEPEESLVLLAITT
+362 DEPEESLVLLAITA

-389 LQARSD
+389 LQARTS
-395 INKQIREELDIA
+395 INNQIREELDVA

-448 RAEGYR
+448 RAEGYK
-454 KMKDEQVMAEHIKL
+454 KMKEEQVMAEHIRL

-498 HVVADAFAESKKAKE
+498 HVVADAFQETKKAKE
-513 QSQPEEKPVE
+513 EEKASK

>member
-1 MKVALSFYIIN
+1 
-12 SNRGEMLMN
+12 MN
-21 NSIIKLLADQAEQAE
+21 NNLIKLLAADSGDTIK
-36 QENNLFVLVAV
+36 VIVAV
-47 IIFLLFAALLF
+47 VIFLLLAVLLF
-58 IYLASCIIIVKQGT
+58 IYLASCIVIVKQGT

-113 DEFDK
+113 DAFDK
-118 NIVKNR
+118 NMARRR

-131 QRRDARAAKRDL
+131 RREMRSSTRDL
-143 GRIDRSRAYVYK
+143 ARIERSRANIYRK
-155 RLEKDIRMLT
+155 MEKDIRLLT
-165 REKYIDNNDNVMAA
+165 REKYIDNSTNVSAA
-179 YGDSLDMDKII
+179 YSGSLDMDRIVY
-190 RNSTGKSMGQVIDGI
+190 NSTGRKLNEVIDGI
-205 LDAEN
+205 LESEN
-210 GLQAL
+210 SLQEL
-215 EVSYREMGLDA
+215 ELAYREMGLDA
-226 YRADEGLVR
+226 YRADESLVSD
-235 ELIERDREREALAAS
+235 LIERDRERQALAAS
-250 VKYYPRHQDPH
+250 IKYYPRHQDPH
-261 SRRAGLYPMAE
+261 SRRAGIYPMAE

-288 SNERVR
+288 SNDKVR
-294 KLFALKLDSDLHF
+294 KLFALKLDGDLHF
-307 PKGATEADVLR
+307 PKGATFVDALR
-318 KNYKILNTTR
+318 KNYKVLNSPTR

-389 LQARSD
+389 LQARAE

-454 KMKDEQVMAEHIKL
+454 KMKDEQVMAEHIRLK
-468 RGYETLEEVSR
+468 GYETLEEVSR

-498 HVVADAFAESKKAKE
+498 HVVADAFKDGKSEKK
-513 QSQPEEKPVE
+513 PEEAKASE